1 MATRATGDGR
11 RATGD
16 GRRRFLILFLF
27 GRCNIQMTTTP
38 TWTTSLVVPSNKK
51 YGDPSFN
58 LTNPVSNSPG
68 TFSYTSSNTNVAT
81 INGSGNTVTIIGAGT
96 TMITVTQASSG
107 IYTSKTATAA
117 FVVSGI
123 IQPTWTTSLVVP
135 SNKKYGDPSFNLT
148 NPVSN
153 SPGTFSYTSSNT
165 NVATI
170 AGNTVTIIGAGTT
183 VITVT
188 QAVSGMY
195 TDKTNTAVF
204 VVGVIPPMLSNFIIP
219 KKEFNDISFNLTDP
233 SSNSV
238 GLFTFVS
245 SNPSVATISGRV
257 VTIKAVGTSIITAS
271 PTAYWNFSS
280 GTISAELTVLT
291 SIVRTG
297 VQNQLDLSWNKPV
310 NNGSTIKNYFFY
322 SEERAAASLTSPV
335 LSSSYDSYL
344 LPIPYS
350 TPFLSSSGM
359 PTGYDIN
366 QPNQIVTLSPATEF
380 STTNYF
386 DMSYNAE
393 VELSWLYHSDRPIED
408 ICANSVSQT
417 TMTLSLYKRNTVTNT
432 RVDMLRSYERTY
444 DSFTNGLGA
453 IPENN
458 GKIMKDIF
466 SITFDTGISG
476 ELLFFQKDDIIEGTI
491 KFSGFFY
498 YPATATA
505 ISDDNKHFY
514 SIIVTG
520 VRVVPYRFPIIQD
533 FSGVVVSNLGGG
545 TGTGTLY
552 YLRKMTRPLT
562 SFNEAKMSLS
572 WNYNIDLSSVLT
584 QLPSPITGF
593 NAPFQ
598 LRVRCYSRS
607 FKKIYTTINDASY
620 NTSSTSEFLAAAS
633 DPSYNTYLLFDI
645 SRNYIARYNDI
656 IIDPSTNVLPVI
668 STTFDVSGVASF
680 PASAVAN
687 DPAHTQIVY
696 VLSLV
701 ITDVSYNAAFQS
713 STTPFKLNILSHTF
727 TPRQIYRFSGP
738 DPTLSSSNLLTSPTK
753 TIYNIDTPYYQDVTS
768 FYRFY
773 NLINGNYYSYRIAAN
788 NLVGTNAFSQ
798 LLTRRCGSI
807 PNQIVNVP
815 GTSKYYFS
823 ESERLSNKISV
834 LWSKPEFSG
843 YEILNFVIQINV
855 DISGRWLNNLEYTL
869 DVSLN
874 TVTFDTFNDLII
886 PAADYDL
893 NDPNKY
899 RYDIQYVSYRTLALA
914 QAYTQQTGIPVDQY
928 GTLINGNK
936 YYMRITAQNELGRS
950 SYSSVVTGIPITR
963 PDPAPAKVMGDK
975 IVVGN
980 NLVYLTW
987 KIPPSD
993 GGAPILNY
1001 IIDYQEIVKRFDTN
1015 GAIVWTPIDTKYRYN
1030 QNGTEPAV
1038 TQTTTKTNNSYP
1050 KDDFVAIYNA
1060 LKNRSTLTAA
1070 ELNRVDASRNSLAQ
1084 YIIPPSPITLTD
1096 PDINPT
1102 PSSAANKNVVLTYNN
1117 RSFTYISDEL
1127 TQNVFDISNIQL
1139 KWYYFVDNTV
1149 PSTWDGEDNVSV
1161 TFTMSIRGHLKHVSN
1176 AALDIDNIFY
1186 IPDTL
1191 KTYTVK
1197 NSKLSVVG
1205 TYKYVNYIDDS
1216 IITNGGFVPKI
1227 FIPTLPRI
1235 DSYKES
1241 KRYKL
1246 NIVYTITSI
1255 TNSARFILYSGPIKI
1270 NGTAPVRTDPT
1281 LNTTFTLKLVQNAV
1295 SPLSNS
1301 KTYRFT
1307 ITPFNI
1313 ADYFP
1318 TYSDNTA
1325 DVTMGIT
1332 TADPINTPSYSL
1344 VQEAN
1349 GGKVVLRWYYVSM
1362 VNYNI
1367 TIDVPASYMDS
1378 DYPVEYPSIQQ
1389 GDGTSRSILTT
1400 NLSPDTS
1407 GIVTYSIPSVESSD
1421 ISVGNAQRYL
1431 RPGRAYIITVSPVKI
1446 AEVNGTN
1453 INLVAP
1459 PVSITSSTT
1468 YIIPFTAPLRPLAL
1482 SAVGYNGRVS
1492 LSWNLPNL
1500 ADDPNYYISDAVSS
1514 FYNYRYYSLE
1524 ILDISGGGGGGGDPA
1539 NWVTVSDRISIPIN
1553 ANYGYTTTTD
1563 LTNNIINEHNYRI
1576 RVRLLIQNDYN
1587 TQFAFSNYTYITKVN
1602 NITVTENLN
1611 NVMYPS
1617 RYPYKPSAVSSLYT
1631 IRSSPRVLYLE
1642 FNQPFYTGNATYYE
1656 CSIEYSNDNS
1666 VTWTGIFNAVGGIA
1680 NTSDNTSILTGGT
1693 LIVNASA
1700 GLLSSFTITCKSIV
1714 LSYTIRVR
1722 LLGKITGLSEPYPYP
1737 TLSYTDYSD
1746 VAKIS
1751 L

>member
-1 MATRATGDGR
+1 
-11 RATGD
+11 
-16 GRRRFLILFLF
+16 
-27 GRCNIQMTTTP
+27 MTTTP

-58 LTNPVSNSPG
+58 LTNPASNSPG
-68 TFSYTSSNTNVAT
+68 A
-81 INGSGNTVTIIGAGT
+81 
-96 TMITVTQASSG
+96 
-107 IYTSKTATAA
+107 
-117 FVVSGI
+117 
-123 IQPTWTTSLVVP
+123 
-135 SNKKYGDPSFNLT
+135 
-148 NPVSN
+148 
-153 SPGTFSYTSSNT
+153 FSYTSSNT

-170 AGNTVTIIGAGTT
+170 AGNTVTIMGAGTT
-183 VITVT
+183 VITAT
-188 QAVSGMY
+188 QGAGGLYTSKTTTSIFIVS
-195 TDKTNTAVF
+195 
-204 VVGVIPPMLSNFIIP
+204 VIPPMLSNFIIP
-219 KKEFNDISFNLTDP
+219 RAEFNDVSFNLMDP

-257 VTIKAVGTSIITAS
+257 VTIKAVGTSTIFATQ
-271 PTAYWNFSS
+271 TAYGNYSS
-280 GTISAELTVLT
+280 GTISSELTVIT
-291 SIVRTG
+291 SIVRAG
-297 VQNQLDLSWNKPV
+297 VQNQIDLSWNRPI
-310 NNGSTIKNYFFY
+310 NNGATIKNYFFY
-322 SEERAAASLTSPV
+322 SEERTSASLLAGV
-335 LSSSYDSYL
+335 VSSSYDSYL
-344 LPIPYS
+344 LPVPYS
-350 TPFLSSSGM
+350 ATFLSSSGM

-393 VELSWLYHSDRPIED
+393 VELSWLYHSDNPIED

-417 TMTLSLYKRNTVTNT
+417 TMTLSLYKRNTVTNA

-453 IPENN
+453 IPQNN
-458 GKIMKDIF
+458 GKLMKDIF

-476 ELLFFQKDDIIEGTI
+476 ELLYFQKDDVIEGTI
-491 KFSGFFY
+491 KFSGFYY
-498 YPATATA
+498 YPTTAVALT
-505 ISDDNKHFY
+505 DEYKHFY
-514 SIIVTG
+514 SIIVTS
-520 VRVVPYRFPIIQD
+520 VRVVPYRLPIRQD
-533 FSGVVVSNLGGG
+533 FSGVIVSNLGGVG
-545 TGTGTLY
+545 TPY

-584 QLPSPITGF
+584 QSPPPQLPSPISNF
-593 NAPFQ
+593 NAAFQ
-598 LRVRCYSRS
+598 LRVQCYSRS
-607 FKKIYTTINDASY
+607 FKKIYSTISDASY
-620 NTSSTSEFLAAAS
+620 NTSSATGFLSTAS

-645 SRNYIARYNDI
+645 SRNITASYLDV
-656 IIDPSTNVLPVI
+656 IIDPSTNILPVI

-696 VLSLV
+696 ILSLV
-701 ITDVSYNAAFQS
+701 ITDPSYNAAFQ
-713 STTPFKLNILSHTF
+713 TRPFQLNILSHTF
-727 TPRQIYRFSGP
+727 TPRQTYRFSGP

-753 TIYNIDTPYYQDVTS
+753 TIYNIDTPYYLDVGS

-773 NLINGNYYSYRIAAN
+773 NLTNGNYYSYKIAAN
-788 NLVGTNAFSQ
+788 NLVGTGAYSQ
-798 LLTRRCGSI
+798 SFVKRCGSV
-807 PNQIVNVP
+807 PNMIVNLP

-834 LWSKPEFSG
+834 LWSKPDFSG

-855 DISGRWLNNLEYTL
+855 DISGRWLNNLEYTPDL
-869 DVSLN
+869 SRN
-874 TVTFDTFNDLII
+874 TVTFATFNDLII
-886 PAADYDL
+886 PASDYDL

-899 RYDIQYVSYRTLALA
+899 RYDIQNVSYRTLALA
-914 QAYTQQTGIPVDQY
+914 QEYTQQTGITVDQY

-936 YYMRITAQNELGRS
+936 YYLRITSQNELGLA

-963 PDPAPAKVMGDK
+963 PDPAPAKVIGNK

-1001 IIDYQEIVKRFDTN
+1001 IIDYQEIVKRFDAN
-1015 GAIVWTPIDTKYRYN
+1015 GAIIWTPIDTKYRYN
-1030 QNGTEPAV
+1030 QNGTEPTV
-1038 TQTTTKTNNSYP
+1038 KTNTTYP

-1060 LKNRSTLTAA
+1060 LKNRNTLTAA
-1070 ELNRVDASRNSLAQ
+1070 ELSRVDASRNSLEQ
-1084 YIIPPSPITLTD
+1084 YIIPPSPITLID
-1096 PDINPT
+1096 ADINPT
-1102 PSSAANKNVVLTYNN
+1102 PSSEQNKNVVLTYNN

-1197 NSKLSVVG
+1197 NSKLSVIG

-1216 IITNGGFVPKI
+1216 IIINGGVVPKI

-1255 TNSARFILYSGPIKI
+1255 TNSARFILYSGAIKI
-1270 NGTAPVRTDPT
+1270 NGSAPVRTEPT
-1281 LNTTFTLKLVQNAV
+1281 LNTTFTMKLVQNAE

-1332 TADPINTPSYSL
+1332 TADPINNPSYSL

-1367 TIDVPASYMDS
+1367 TIDIPASYMDS

-1400 NLSPDTS
+1400 NLSPDIS
-1407 GIVTYSIPSVESSD
+1407 GVVTYSIPSVESAD
-1421 ISVGNAQRYL
+1421 ISIGNAQRYL
-1431 RPGRAYIITVSPVKI
+1431 RPGRAYTITVSPVKI

-1468 YIIPFTAPLRPLAL
+1468 YIVPFTAPSRPSSL

-1492 LSWNLPNL
+1492 LSWDLPNL
-1500 ADDPNYYISDAVSS
+1500 ADDSNYYVSDAVSA
-1514 FYNYRYYSLE
+1514 YYTYRYYSLE
-1524 ILDISGGGGGGGDPA
+1524 ILDMSGGIDA
-1539 NWVTVSDRISIPIN
+1539 NWVTVSDRISIPAG
-1553 ANYGYTTTTD
+1553 ANYGYTTTRD
-1563 LTNNIINEHNYRI
+1563 VSAGIINERNYKI

-1587 TQFAFSNYTYITKVN
+1587 AQFAFSNYTYITRVN
-1602 NITVTENLN
+1602 NIAVTENAN
-1611 NVMYPS
+1611 NIMYPS
-1617 RYPYKPSAVSSLYT
+1617 QYPYKPSAVSSLYT

-1666 VTWTGIFNAVGGIA
+1666 VTWTNIFNTVNGIA

-1693 LIVNASA
+1693 LIVSASV

-1737 TLSYTDYSD
+1737 SLSYTDYSD
-1746 VAKIS
+1746 IAKIS
-1751 L
+1751 I